1 MYLTSF
7 SIRRQV
13 HTKEYTFECRIC
25 EDLHGL
31 WWGAVVKTNMTNHM
45 KTKHP
50 TKWAELEKKKE
61 EETPEVCMIKACGK
75 RFATE
80 IELERHTRKL
90 H

>member
-1 MYLTSF
+1 
-7 SIRRQV
+7 
-13 HTKEYTFECRIC
+13 
-25 EDLHGL
+25 
-31 WWGAVVKTNMTNHM
+31 MTNHM

-61 EETPEVCMIKACGK
+61 EETPEVCKIKECGK
-75 RFATE
+75 RFGTE